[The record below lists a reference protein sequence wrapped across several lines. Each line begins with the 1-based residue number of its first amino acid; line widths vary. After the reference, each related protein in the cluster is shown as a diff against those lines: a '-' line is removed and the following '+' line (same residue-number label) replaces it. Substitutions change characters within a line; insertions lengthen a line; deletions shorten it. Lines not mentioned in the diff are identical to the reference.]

1 MPTTNLPNL
10 ISNLKDLLKV
20 WTKTQ
25 YGGIAVSQINHLML
39 RKYGTSINPA
49 TFGFGTL
56 HAFLD
61 YLGKCGHIKL
71 EFGVAKSV
79 EKDDLDKHGAGYESD
94 KFYQENE
101 VENKKSEYISSE
113 ERDSKTE
120 SARFFS
126 EAEDEDVKLRSAAA
140 EYYKVRLSFFKKRKK
155 FTFSDKYNPRF
166 GIRENTNVTSKL

>member
-20 WTKTQ
+20 WRKTQ

-101 VENKKSEYISSE
+101 VENKTSDHISSE

-140 EYYKVRLSFFKKRKK
+140 EYYKVRLSFFLKRKK
-155 FTFSDKYNPRF
+155 CMYFF
-166 GIRENTNVTSKL
+166 

>member
-1 MPTTNLPNL
+1 MPTTNLPKL

-20 WTKTQ
+20 WSKTQ
-25 YGGIAVSQINHLML
+25 NGGIAVTQINHLML

-71 EFGVAKSV
+71 EFGFVKSV
-79 EKDDLDKHGAGYESD
+79 EDFNNNGAGYESD
-94 KFYQENE
+94 KFFPDDET
-101 VENKKSEYISSE
+101 KKSGHFSSE
-113 ERDSKTE
+113 DTETKDSKTE

-126 EAEDEDVKLRSAAA
+126 EDEEDVKLLSAAA
-140 EYYKVRLSFFKKRKK
+140 EYYKVRPSFLKKKS
-155 FTFSDKYNPRF
+155 TFSNKHKDSCF
-166 GIRENTNVTSKL
+166 LWLCF

>member
-20 WTKTQ
+20 WRKTPN
-25 YGGIAVSQINHLML
+25 GGIAVVQINHLML

-49 TFGFGTL
+49 TFGFSTL

-71 EFGVAKSV
+71 EFEIVKSV
-79 EKDDLDKHGAGYESD
+79 EKEDFDKHGAGYESD
-94 KFYQENE
+94 KFYND
-101 VENKKSEYISSE
+101 VEKKNSDPISSE

-126 EAEDEDVKLRSAAA
+126 EAEDEDVNLRSVAA
-140 EYYKVRLSFFKKRKK
+140 EYYKVRLSFF
-155 FTFSDKYNPRF
+155 F
-166 GIRENTNVTSKL
+166 

>member
-20 WTKTQ
+20 WRKTQ
-25 YGGIAVSQINHLML
+25 NGGIAVREINHLML

-71 EFGVAKSV
+71 EFGFVKSV
-79 EKDDLDKHGAGYESD
+79 ENEDNHGAGYESD
-94 KFYQENE
+94 KFFPDEPDD
-101 VENKKSEYISSE
+101 VEAKKSGHFSSDSK
-113 ERDSKTE
+113 DSKTE

-126 EAEDEDVKLRSAAA
+126 EDDRDEDLKLLSVAA
-140 EYYKVRLSFFKKRKK
+140 
-155 FTFSDKYNPRF
+155 KY
-166 GIRENTNVTSKL
+166 

>member
-1 MPTTNLPNL
+1 MPTINLPNL
-10 ISNLKDLLKV
+10 ISNLKDLLEV
-20 WTKTQ
+20 WRKTQ
-25 YGGIAVSQINHLML
+25 NGGIAVREINHLML

-71 EFGVAKSV
+71 EFGVVKSV
-79 EKDDLDKHGAGYESD
+79 EKEDVDKHGAGYESD
-94 KFYQENE
+94 KFLEEKDAEKVVWNH
-101 VENKKSEYISSE
+101 ISSD

-126 EAEDEDVKLRSAAA
+126 EAEDEDVKLRYVAA
-140 EYYKVRLSFFKKRKK
+140 EYYKVRLSF
-155 FTFSDKYNPRF
+155 
-166 GIRENTNVTSKL
+166 